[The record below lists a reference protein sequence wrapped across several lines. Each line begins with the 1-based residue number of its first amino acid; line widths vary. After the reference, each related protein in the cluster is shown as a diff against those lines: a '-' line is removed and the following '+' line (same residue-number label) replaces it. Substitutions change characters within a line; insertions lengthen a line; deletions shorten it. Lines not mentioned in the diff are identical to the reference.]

1 MNSNISLLIIW
12 LIEGVKK
19 RNNCLKWLLNILR
32 KIEVMMVGIL
42 EIKDM
47 YMLNLVVFFWM
58 VLVLGDVIDLFII
71 YIDFVDMGIF
81 LWGNRVVEI

>member
-19 RNNCLKWLLNILR
+19 RNKCLKWLLNVLR

-47 YMLNLVVFFWM
+47 
-58 VLVLGDVIDLFII
+58 
-71 YIDFVDMGIF
+71 
-81 LWGNRVVEI
+81 

>member
-19 RNNCLKWLLNILR
+19 RNKCLKWLLNVLR

-71 YIDFVDMGIF
+71 YIDFVDMDIF